1 MKDGGA
7 DMRSRGCQRGASEGM
22 LRGLRR
28 CNSANVGRRSV
39 MMGVSRLYE
48 VQDK

>member
-1 MKDGGA
+1 MK
-7 DMRSRGCQRGASEGM
+7 SRGCQHGAMGGCMAGM
-22 LRGLRR
+22 MR
-28 CNSANVGRRSV
+28 CNNANVGRRSV